1 MRYTNLDPET
11 HVDPELLNQPGM
23 QRRHVMSSN
32 INQSTLPKSAAI
44 LQTAQSVVSPTGIT
58 VLQNVSMS
66 SGATQSIPTLSTMQ
80 SPITIPQM
88 TRYVP
93 IAPAPSAVPLVTQL
107 ATTNNIST
115 QQITS
120 SPIQIQIQPSLTNQT
135 PQPTSN
141 ILTTG
146 SVLGQPQ
153 RITINTEPIIA
164 QTAGKD
170 GKQMVIGQREQI
182 MLLQPWGSKS
192 SGGN

>member
-32 INQSTLPKSAAI
+32 INQSTLPKSATI